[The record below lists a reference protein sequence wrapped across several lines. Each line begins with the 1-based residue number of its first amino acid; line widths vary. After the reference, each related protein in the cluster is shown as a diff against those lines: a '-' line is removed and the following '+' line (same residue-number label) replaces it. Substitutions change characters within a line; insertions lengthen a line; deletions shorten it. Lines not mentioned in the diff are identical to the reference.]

1 MQGWQ
6 KEDIFV
12 FSWNVEYQGSVITIE
27 AKNAGVYTRYA
38 FSNKELIL

>member
-12 FSWNVEYQGSVITIE
+12 CSRNVGYQGSVITIE
-27 AKNAGVYTRYA
+27 AKNAGVYTRSA
-38 FSNKELIL
+38 FSNQ